1 MHLWHIGALP
11 SIFNSLFKYAG
22 DVHSYNTRYAS
33 DRNLYKSK
41 VRTNIGK
48 QSISF
53 MAIDIW
59 NSIPVELNLAKKH
72 TLFPKT
78 LNSTYLKNKLLNVKS
93 RCILAKI
100 YIYALQFWYS
110 LNYTTIVTYTMFY
123 RCFLLQMLII
133 IIFYLIL
140 LIFSLFKPEI

>member
-1 MHLWHIGALP
+1 MRTEIHVLKFMHLWHIGALP

-41 VRTNIGK
+41 VTTNIGK

-72 TLFPKT
+72 TLFPKN
-78 LNSTYLKNKLLNVKS
+78 LKQYLLEK
-93 RCILAKI
+93 
-100 YIYALQFWYS
+100 Q
-110 LNYTTIVTYTMFY
+110 
-123 RCFLLQMLII
+123 II
-133 IIFYLIL
+133 EC
-140 LIFSLFKPEI
+140 KV